1 MKNRENLFLRQGR
14 ATGFSKRLF
23 ACLLLGSLT
32 LGNAMAQ
39 NIKRITLQLKNAQ
52 LEKVLSTIKEQ
63 TGMRLIYSD
72 EDIANIPPVNIN
84 VKDMEVLEA
93 VKQCLK
99 NTGLSATIKDNT
111 IVISPTTQAG
121 EIKGIVTDERNGEPM
136 IGVNVSVIKG
146 GKMITGVVTDIDGKF
161 SVNIPRGAQ
170 LKFSFV
176 GYSEQVIS
184 PEGNDIKVAL
194 KEDANTMDEVV
205 VNGFFTRS
213 KQTYTGAARTVTSE
227 QLLSISPNNV
237 LQALSVLDP
246 SIKINKNNAM
256 GSNPNNIPDLVIRS
270 TTSLATDNEAGL
282 NAPLIVI
289 DGVESTLQDLYD
301 INMYDIER
309 VDILKDASATALYG
323 ENAANGVIVIER
335 KRVEQAP
342 VRIRYTFTPD
352 FSFADLSSYDLC
364 NSQQKL
370 ELERLAGL
378 YDSSNGSMDNTYYEK
393 LALVSSG
400 INTDW
405 KSKPIRTG
413 FSQTHS
419 LSVSGRGGSIEYN
432 ITGNF
437 TDKNGVMKDDGRK
450 NYGLE
455 LYLAYRLKEKL
466 VLTLRASHQQT
477 NIRNSK
483 YGSYDTWLQMN
494 PYDSP
499 YDENGE
505 LRSLLSWDMTNP
517 LYEASLSS
525 FSTEET
531 RTQNLSLSARYNF
544 KPNLYITAQGSLLTA
559 KGTADDFVSPLSMQF
574 KDVTDPLK
582 KGSYTLTNND
592 EDNYSFKVVGNW
604 IHSFDNDGTLFTLN
618 VGGEIKK
625 ENSSSRTSI
634 ASGFLSDNLTDF
646 GYAASYSDT
655 TPYGSEDLAT
665 SVGAF
670 AAANFTWKNRYIID
684 GSYRMS
690 GSSKFGE
697 NNKYAPFWSVG
708 AGYNL
713 HNEEFIKQ
721 LGWVDMLRLR
731 GSYGYTGSVKFSPY
745 QAISTYKYY
754 ISNIHLGGVGAVP
767 MAMPNPD
774 LTWQT
779 TKKLNV
785 GITSSF
791 FDERLNVNCDYYNEY
806 TDDMLI
812 DISLPPSSG
821 ASTVK
826 DNYGAQESNGIEFA
840 VWGKPIVTKD
850 FSWTVSVNGLHSK
863 TVIKNISEALQ
874 RKNDENNAVSDES
887 VPRILYE
894 EGGSPTAIYAVRSAG
909 IDPASGKEIYIKKD
923 GTYTYTYDVKDKV
936 VVGDT
941 NPDVEGNF
949 STDFMYKNFY
959 LGVNF
964 SYTFGGDIYNSTR
977 AAKIEN
983 INPQYNA
990 DVRAFTE
997 RWKQPGDLVPYLNL
1011 SATGGQQFV
1020 HSSRFVENENEIW
1033 LSSINFAYEFPQSLI
1048 QSWGIQRLRLTLG
1061 ASDLF
1066 RLSTVRYERGTS
1078 YPYSRSINM
1087 SFNITL

>member
-1 MKNRENLFLRQGR
+1 MKNKKNCFLRLGKNNSFVR
-14 ATGFSKRLF
+14 KLF
-23 ACLLLGSLT
+23 TCMLLGSLAWEP
-32 LGNAMAQ
+32 LSAQ
-39 NIKRITLQLKNAQ
+39 IAKKVSLQFKDAK
-52 LEKVLSTIKEQ
+52 LEKVLSSIKEQ
-63 TGMRLIYSD
+63 TGVRLVYSD
-72 EDIANIPPVNIN
+72 EDVANISSVSVSVENMDVVAAIN
-84 VKDMEVLEA
+84 RCLEG
-93 VKQCLK
+93 
-99 NTGLSATIKDNT
+99 TGLSISVKDNT
-111 IVISPTTQAG
+111 IIISPATQG
-121 EIKGIVTDERNGEPM
+121 GVVSGVVKDETDGSPM
-136 IGVNVSVIKG
+136 IGVNIQVIKKG
-146 GKMITGVVTDIDGKF
+146 EKTAVGTVTDIDGNF
-161 SVNIPRGAQ
+161 SVNVPRGAQ

-176 GYSEQVIS
+176 GYRDLVLNPSKDMTVTMQ
-184 PEGNDIKVAL
+184 
-194 KEDANTMDEVV
+194 EDANTMDEVV

-213 KQTYTGAARTVTSE
+213 KQTYTGSARTVTSE

-237 LQALSVLDP
+237 LQALATLDP

-282 NAPLIVI
+282 NAPLVVI

-342 VRIRYTFTPD
+342 LRIRYSFTPD
-352 FSFADLSSYDLC
+352 LSFADLSSYDLC
-364 NSQQKL
+364 NARQKL
-370 ELERLAGL
+370 ELERIAGL
-378 YDSSNGSMDNTYYEK
+378 YDSSTGSMDKTYYER
-393 LALVSSG
+393 LALVNIG
-400 INTDW
+400 IDTDW

-419 LSVSGRGGSIEYN
+419 LSVSGRGGNIEYN
-432 ITGNF
+432 ITGNY

-450 NYGLE
+450 SYGLE

-466 VLTLRASHQQT
+466 VLTLRASHQQM
-477 NIRNSK
+477 NIKNSK
-483 YGSYDTWLQMN
+483 YGSYSNWLRMN

-505 LRSLLSWDMTNP
+505 LRTLLSWDMSNP
-517 LYEASLSS
+517 LYEASLNS

-544 KPNLYITAQGSLLTA
+544 KPNLYITAQGSFLTS
-559 KGTADDFVSPLSMQF
+559 KGNIDNFVSPLSYQF

-582 KGSYTLTNND
+582 KGSYSLTNTD
-592 EDNYSFKVVGNW
+592 EDNWSFKIVGNW
-604 IHSFDNDGTLFTLN
+604 IHSFDNDGTILTLN
-618 VGGEIKK
+618 VGAEAKK
-625 ENSSSRTSI
+625 NNSSSRTGV
-634 ASGFLSDNLTDF
+634 ASGFLSDKLTDF
-646 GYAASYSDT
+646 GYGASYSDI
-655 TPYGSEDLAT
+655 TPVGSEDLET
-665 SVGAF
+665 NVGWF
-670 AAANFTWKNRYIID
+670 AAANFAWKNRYFVD
-684 GSYRMS
+684 GSYRIS

-713 HNEEFIKQ
+713 HNESFIKD

-731 GSYGYTGSVKFSPY
+731 GSYGFTGSVKFSPY
-745 QAISTYKYY
+745 QAIATYKYL
-754 ISNIHLGGVGAVP
+754 ISNVHLGGVGAVP

-779 TKKLNV
+779 TKKFNV

-791 FDERLNVNCDYYNEY
+791 FGERLNVNFDYYNEY

-821 ASTVK
+821 ATTVK
-826 DNYGAQESNGIEFA
+826 DNYGSQESNGIEFA
-840 VWGKPIVTKD
+840 VWGKPIVTNN
-850 FSWTVSVNGLHSK
+850 FQWTVSFNGLHSK
-863 TVIKNISEALQ
+863 TKIKDISEALQ
-874 RKNDENNAVSDES
+874 RKNDENNEITDEAS
-887 VPRILYE
+887 PRILYE

-923 GTYTYTYDVKDKV
+923 GTYTYTYDPKDKV

-941 NPDVEGNF
+941 NPDLQGSF

-959 LGVNF
+959 FGVNF
-964 SYTFGGDIYNSTR
+964 SYTFGGDLYNETR
-977 AAKIEN
+977 AEKIEN
-983 INPQYNA
+983 INPRYNA
-990 DVRAFTE
+990 DVRAFTD
-997 RWKQPGDLVPYLNL
+997 RWVKPGDLVPYLNL
-1011 SATGGQQFV
+1011 SATGGQSFV
-1020 HSSRFVENENEIW
+1020 HSSRFVERENEIW
-1033 LSSINFAYEFPQSLI
+1033 LSSVNLAYEFPQSMI
-1048 QSWGIQRLRLTLG
+1048 NSWGIQRLRVSLG

-1066 RLSTVRYERGTS
+1066 RLSTVRYERGTD
-1078 YPYSRSINM
+1078 YPYSRSVNL

>member
-582 KGSYTLTNND
+582 KGIYTLTNND

-625 ENSSSRTSI
+625 RTVLHAQ
-634 ASGFLSDNLTDF
+634 ASLQVSCL
-646 GYAASYSDT
+646 
-655 TPYGSEDLAT
+655 
-665 SVGAF
+665 
-670 AAANFTWKNRYIID
+670 
-684 GSYRMS
+684 
-690 GSSKFGE
+690 
-697 NNKYAPFWSVG
+697 
-708 AGYNL
+708 
-713 HNEEFIKQ
+713 
-721 LGWVDMLRLR
+721 
-731 GSYGYTGSVKFSPY
+731 
-745 QAISTYKYY
+745 
-754 ISNIHLGGVGAVP
+754 
-767 MAMPNPD
+767 
-774 LTWQT
+774 
-779 TKKLNV
+779 
-785 GITSSF
+785 IT
-791 FDERLNVNCDYYNEY
+791 
-806 TDDMLI
+806 
-812 DISLPPSSG
+812 
-821 ASTVK
+821 
-826 DNYGAQESNGIEFA
+826 
-840 VWGKPIVTKD
+840 
-850 FSWTVSVNGLHSK
+850 
-863 TVIKNISEALQ
+863 
-874 RKNDENNAVSDES
+874 
-887 VPRILYE
+887 
-894 EGGSPTAIYAVRSAG
+894 
-909 IDPASGKEIYIKKD
+909 
-923 GTYTYTYDVKDKV
+923 
-936 VVGDT
+936 
-941 NPDVEGNF
+941 
-949 STDFMYKNFY
+949 
-959 LGVNF
+959 
-964 SYTFGGDIYNSTR
+964 
-977 AAKIEN
+977 
-983 INPQYNA
+983 
-990 DVRAFTE
+990 
-997 RWKQPGDLVPYLNL
+997 
-1011 SATGGQQFV
+1011 
-1020 HSSRFVENENEIW
+1020 
-1033 LSSINFAYEFPQSLI
+1033 
-1048 QSWGIQRLRLTLG
+1048 
-1061 ASDLF
+1061 
-1066 RLSTVRYERGTS
+1066 
-1078 YPYSRSINM
+1078 
-1087 SFNITL
+1087 

>member
-161 SVNIPRGAQ
+161 SINIPRGAQ

-531 RTQNLSLSARYNF
+531 RTQNLSL
-544 KPNLYITAQGSLLTA
+544 
-559 KGTADDFVSPLSMQF
+559 
-574 KDVTDPLK
+574 
-582 KGSYTLTNND
+582 
-592 EDNYSFKVVGNW
+592 
-604 IHSFDNDGTLFTLN
+604 
-618 VGGEIKK
+618 
-625 ENSSSRTSI
+625 
-634 ASGFLSDNLTDF
+634 
-646 GYAASYSDT
+646 
-655 TPYGSEDLAT
+655 
-665 SVGAF
+665 
-670 AAANFTWKNRYIID
+670 
-684 GSYRMS
+684 
-690 GSSKFGE
+690 
-697 NNKYAPFWSVG
+697 
-708 AGYNL
+708 
-713 HNEEFIKQ
+713 
-721 LGWVDMLRLR
+721 
-731 GSYGYTGSVKFSPY
+731 
-745 QAISTYKYY
+745 
-754 ISNIHLGGVGAVP
+754 
-767 MAMPNPD
+767 
-774 LTWQT
+774 
-779 TKKLNV
+779 
-785 GITSSF
+785 
-791 FDERLNVNCDYYNEY
+791 
-806 TDDMLI
+806 
-812 DISLPPSSG
+812 
-821 ASTVK
+821 
-826 DNYGAQESNGIEFA
+826 
-840 VWGKPIVTKD
+840 
-850 FSWTVSVNGLHSK
+850 
-863 TVIKNISEALQ
+863 
-874 RKNDENNAVSDES
+874 
-887 VPRILYE
+887 
-894 EGGSPTAIYAVRSAG
+894 
-909 IDPASGKEIYIKKD
+909 
-923 GTYTYTYDVKDKV
+923 
-936 VVGDT
+936 
-941 NPDVEGNF
+941 
-949 STDFMYKNFY
+949 
-959 LGVNF
+959 
-964 SYTFGGDIYNSTR
+964 
-977 AAKIEN
+977 
-983 INPQYNA
+983 
-990 DVRAFTE
+990 
-997 RWKQPGDLVPYLNL
+997 
-1011 SATGGQQFV
+1011 
-1020 HSSRFVENENEIW
+1020 
-1033 LSSINFAYEFPQSLI
+1033 
-1048 QSWGIQRLRLTLG
+1048 
-1061 ASDLF
+1061 
-1066 RLSTVRYERGTS
+1066 
-1078 YPYSRSINM
+1078 
-1087 SFNITL
+1087 

>member
-1 MKNRENLFLRQGR
+1 
-14 ATGFSKRLF
+14 
-23 ACLLLGSLT
+23 
-32 LGNAMAQ
+32 MAQ

-52 LEKVLSTIKEQ
+52 LEKVLSTIKELP
-63 TGMRLIYSD
+63 GMRLIYSD

-405 KSKPIRTG
+405 KSNPIRTG

-525 FSTEET
+525 FSTEEA
-531 RTQNLSLSARYNF
+531 RTQDLSLSARYNC

-582 KGSYTLTNND
+582 KGKYTLTNND
-592 EDNYSFKVVGNW
+592 EDN
-604 IHSFDNDGTLFTLN
+604 
-618 VGGEIKK
+618 
-625 ENSSSRTSI
+625 
-634 ASGFLSDNLTDF
+634 
-646 GYAASYSDT
+646 
-655 TPYGSEDLAT
+655 
-665 SVGAF
+665 
-670 AAANFTWKNRYIID
+670 
-684 GSYRMS
+684 
-690 GSSKFGE
+690 
-697 NNKYAPFWSVG
+697 
-708 AGYNL
+708 
-713 HNEEFIKQ
+713 
-721 LGWVDMLRLR
+721 
-731 GSYGYTGSVKFSPY
+731 
-745 QAISTYKYY
+745 
-754 ISNIHLGGVGAVP
+754 
-767 MAMPNPD
+767 
-774 LTWQT
+774 
-779 TKKLNV
+779 
-785 GITSSF
+785 
-791 FDERLNVNCDYYNEY
+791 
-806 TDDMLI
+806 
-812 DISLPPSSG
+812 
-821 ASTVK
+821 
-826 DNYGAQESNGIEFA
+826 
-840 VWGKPIVTKD
+840 
-850 FSWTVSVNGLHSK
+850 
-863 TVIKNISEALQ
+863 
-874 RKNDENNAVSDES
+874 
-887 VPRILYE
+887 
-894 EGGSPTAIYAVRSAG
+894 
-909 IDPASGKEIYIKKD
+909 
-923 GTYTYTYDVKDKV
+923 
-936 VVGDT
+936 
-941 NPDVEGNF
+941 
-949 STDFMYKNFY
+949 
-959 LGVNF
+959 
-964 SYTFGGDIYNSTR
+964 
-977 AAKIEN
+977 
-983 INPQYNA
+983 
-990 DVRAFTE
+990 
-997 RWKQPGDLVPYLNL
+997 
-1011 SATGGQQFV
+1011 
-1020 HSSRFVENENEIW
+1020 
-1033 LSSINFAYEFPQSLI
+1033 
-1048 QSWGIQRLRLTLG
+1048 
-1061 ASDLF
+1061 
-1066 RLSTVRYERGTS
+1066 
-1078 YPYSRSINM
+1078 
-1087 SFNITL
+1087 